1 MSGGIFRHEDVSK
14 QRVAQALIAG
24 ISAAF
29 VDISGTREEEKSAS
43 GEKDAGAG
51 KLLPHVNFAFDEDV
65 FSMAYDRMH
74 WQAKRKR
81 TVSTVFAD
89 RRGERQD
96 AEPGV
101 QDAQGA
107 LGGEK

>member
-14 QRVAQALIAG
+14 QEVAQALIAG

-29 VDISGTREEEKSAS
+29 VDISGTRDGEQSAS
-43 GEKDAGAG
+43 GGGKAGAG
-51 KLLPHVNFAFDEDV
+51 TLLPHVNFAFDEDV
-65 FSMAYDRMH
+65 FSMAYDRM
-74 WQAKRKR
+74 QAKRKR

-89 RRGERQD
+89 RRGERPD
-96 AEPGV
+96 TEPGV

-107 LGGEK
+107 GGGEK